1 MATCCSGLALVR
13 CSLVSTASKILK
25 TLVPRPLMVVFPVP
39 SAQMTMFF
47 GTSVGEREP
56 GSQIEQRLIEEE
68 LVEHRSD
75 RQLAEWHRH
84 DRLPMARAL
93 AHAMSYIVVRRHGQS
108 TGGET
113 RQAARREG
121 EDFGGGVNRW
131 LIRFDVRADKDH
143 YVRARWD
150 ANARTRYLLR
160 PDVTWPL
167 SVDRRVC
174 PSV

>member
-56 GSQIEQRLIEEE
+56 GSQIERRFIEEE
-68 LVEHRSD
+68 LVERRGD
-75 RQLAEWHRH
+75 RQLAASAHTWPP
-84 DRLPMARAL
+84 PMARAL

-108 TGGET
+108 T
-113 RQAARREG
+113 
-121 EDFGGGVNRW
+121 
-131 LIRFDVRADKDH
+131 
-143 YVRARWD
+143 
-150 ANARTRYLLR
+150 
-160 PDVTWPL
+160 
-167 SVDRRVC
+167 
-174 PSV
+174 